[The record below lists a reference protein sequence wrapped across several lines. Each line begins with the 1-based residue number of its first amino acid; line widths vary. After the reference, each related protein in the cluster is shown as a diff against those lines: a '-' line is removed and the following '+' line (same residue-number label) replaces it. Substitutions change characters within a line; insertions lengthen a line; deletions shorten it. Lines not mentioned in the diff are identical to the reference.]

1 MGKILNLFGLTTREE
16 LQAAI
21 KRKNRWH
28 RLVRDVFARYY
39 VKFRESDLGH
49 MPELPVK
56 YSSEWEEEIRQE
68 ISEFHG
74 LDLES
79 VGEVLEACGFGTER
93 WERLKDAGVAG
104 LDTLIDEHISNLGTV
119 SPERV
124 EELLSEELL
133 LLLQRRPHLLQ
144 QFAERFDEKSGRYNP
159 TEDEMRES
167 QAYLDL
173 EQKIN
178 DAQMEL
184 RKFRSGGRRAVDQLK
199 VYEKQI
205 EALKSELFMR
215 RKEETGDADAGLGGF
230 PSLSDLGGSSE
241 EDLSGLFAG
250 GSGPGAGLEDR
261 QIGSN
266 GKTGDQDELRQLQ
279 SELKMREH
287 TIGEL
292 QEKLEKLEFQMQS
305 SQILDGV
312 GFADSAGNGAG
323 EVAEDSAEDNDADLQ
338 VELKKREHTIAELEE
353 KVQQLELQLQSSNLL
368 GAGDAE
374 ADVSDVLDDME
385 IRETA
390 IPEVESEKT
399 VEEAP
404 AMSNIQYLNELRS
417 KDHAISGLEDK
428 VAKLEYQLQTSQMIS
443 ADDVEVADD
452 LDGQAEQVVQLK
464 KTIHAREHAIE
475 NLREELGQQA
485 ELNNVAKELRTEL
498 KVKDHSIRDLKDQ
511 LEKFENQLGGAREK
525 LLAEVNK
532 LASLA
537 EGDVQF
543 KPSAELDGMD
553 ANELLDYAQDIAE
566 DLDVRKQSLEE
577 GIQGIDSVKSSY
589 EESKQAFE
597 AQQQEM
603 EQQLEEMRT
612 ELENYAQNQE
622 QKSDEDS
629 GSSIEAGGEP
639 KEGDEETE
647 NVIQTQRDQ
656 LQLLAG
662 RMKDMIASNK
672 SLQHANQNMYTEL
685 EAAMHKLMPLR
696 RQIEDLQKN
705 REALEQYIRE
715 KHDRTFTL
723 KKLQRGDA

>member
-21 KRKNRWH
+21 RRKNRWH

-56 YSSEWEEEIRQE
+56 YSPQWEEEIKQE

-104 LDTLIDEHISNLGTV
+104 LDALIDQHISDLGTV
-119 SPERV
+119 SNDRM

-144 QFAERFDEKSGRYNP
+144 QFAERFDEKSGRYTP
-159 TEDEMRES
+159 TDDEMQES

-178 DAQMEL
+178 DAQTEL

-205 EALKSELFMR
+205 EALKSDLFQR
-215 RKEETGDADAGLGGF
+215 RKETGDADAGVGGF
-230 PSLSDLGGSSE
+230 PSLSDLGASTE
-241 EDLSGLFAG
+241 EDLTGLFVG
-250 GSGPGAGLEDR
+250 GNGAEDGLEEM
-261 QIGSN
+261 QVGSN
-266 GKTGDQDELRQLQ
+266 GKTEGQDELQQLHN
-279 SELKMREH
+279 ELKMREH
-287 TIGEL
+287 TIADL

-305 SQILDGV
+305 SQILAGV
-312 GFADSAGNGAG
+312 DFTDSTGDSAGAI
-323 EVAEDSAEDNDADLQ
+323 AEDRPEENGADLQ

-353 KVQQLELQLQSSNLL
+353 KVQQLEFQLQSSSLL
-368 GAGDAE
+368 GTDDAE
-374 ADVSDVLDDME
+374 ADVSDGLDDIE
-385 IRETA
+385 VKETA

-452 LDGQAEQVVQLK
+452 LDGQAEQIVQLK
-464 KTIHAREHAIE
+464 KTVHAREHAIE

-485 ELNNVAKELRTEL
+485 ELSNELKELRTEL

-543 KPSAELDGMD
+543 KPSSELDGMD
-553 ANELLDYAQDIAE
+553 ANQLLDYAQDIAE
-566 DLDVRKQSLEE
+566 DLDVRRQSLEE

-589 EESKQAFE
+589 EESKHLFE

-612 ELENYAQNQE
+612 ELENYAQNQVKE
-622 QKSDEDS
+622 SDEDS
-629 GSSIEAGGEP
+629 DSPREEGGET

-647 NVIQTQRDQ
+647 NIIQTQRDQ

-723 KKLQRGDA
+723 KKLQRGEA